1 MFVVDAPPFIE
12 KSPLV
17 MVDDALERN
26 PLEKVAR
33 PVEVSVELR
42 LSVLEVNAPMV
53 ASCENR
59 FVELAV
65 VEKRFVVVAFAS
77 KVFPTTVRWPLNREV
92 ATEEVAMK
100 FAASRYEVKCP
111 LPVMSRM

>member
-1 MFVVDAPPFIE
+1 MFVVDAPPFME

-17 MVDDALERN
+17 IVEEALDRK
-26 PLEKVAR
+26 PLENVAR
-33 PVEVSVELR
+33 PVDVSVELR

-65 VEKRFVVVAFAS
+65 VENRLVVVAFAS
-77 KVFPTTVRWPLNREV
+77 VVFPFTVRWPLNRDV
-92 ATEEVAMK
+92 ATEDVAMK
-100 FAASRYEVKCP
+100 FAASKYDVRCP